1 MMLIYE
7 KERTMTDAEYIEREE
22 RREAREHAE
31 SQIRILLNGVER
43 EKRKH
48 YKIEANREKKI
59 NALYDRIAFWSQ
71 KLIENKF

>member
-31 SQIRILLNGVER
+31 RQIRILLNSIER
-43 EKRKH
+43 EKKKY

-59 NALYDRIAFWSQ
+59 NALYDRIAFCSQ

>member
-7 KERTMTDAEYIEREE
+7 RDLGMTTEEYIEREE
-22 RREAREHAE
+22 KRRARENAE
-31 SQIRILLNGVER
+31 QHIRILLNSIER
-43 EKRKH
+43 EKKKH

-59 NALYDRIAFWSQ
+59 NALYDRIAFCSK

>member
-7 KERTMTDAEYIEREE
+7 KERTMTDMEYIEREE
-22 RREAREHAE
+22 RRRTRQHAE
-31 SQIRILLNGVER
+31 SQIRILLNSIDR
-43 EKRKH
+43 EKKKH

>member
-1 MMLIYE
+1 MILIYE

-59 NALYDRIAFWSQ
+59 NALYDKIAFWSQ

>member
-7 KERTMTDAEYIEREE
+7 KERTMTDEEYIEREE
-22 RREAREHAE
+22 KRRIREHAE

-43 EKRKH
+43 EKRKY

-59 NALYDRIAFWSQ
+59 NALYDKIAFWSQ

>member
-7 KERTMTDAEYIEREE
+7 TERTMTDAEYIEREE

-31 SQIRILLNGVER
+31 SQIRILLNVVER
-43 EKRKH
+43 EKRKY

>member
-7 KERTMTDAEYIEREE
+7 KERTITDAEYIEREE
-22 RREAREHAE
+22 KRRTREHAE

-43 EKRKH
+43 EKRKY

>member
-59 NALYDRIAFWSQ
+59 NALYDRIAFWNQ

>member
-7 KERTMTDAEYIEREE
+7 KERTMTDVEYIEREE
-22 RREAREHAE
+22 RREARE
-31 SQIRILLNGVER
+31 LNVVER
-43 EKRKH
+43 EKRKY

>member
-22 RREAREHAE
+22 RRKARGHAE
-31 SQIRILLNGVER
+31 SQICILLNGVER

-59 NALYDRIAFWSQ
+59 NALYDKIAFWSQ

>member
-1 MMLIYE
+1 MILIYE

-43 EKRKH
+43 EKRKT
-48 YKIEANREKKI
+48 ENRKVGK
-59 NALYDRIAFWSQ
+59 
-71 KLIENKF
+71 ENG

>member
-7 KERTMTDAEYIEREE
+7 KEMTISTEEYIEREE
-22 RREAREHAE
+22 RRESCKRAE
-31 SQIRILLNGVER
+31 AMIESLLNGIER
-43 EKRKH
+43 EKKKH

-59 NALYDRIAFWSQ
+59 NALYDKIAFWSN

>member
-31 SQIRILLNGVER
+31 RQIHILLNSIER
-43 EKRKH
+43 EKKKY

-59 NALYDRIAFWSQ
+59 NALYDRIAFCSQ

>member
-31 SQIRILLNGVER
+31 SQIRILLNGIER

-59 NALYDRIAFWSQ
+59 NALYDRIVFWSQ